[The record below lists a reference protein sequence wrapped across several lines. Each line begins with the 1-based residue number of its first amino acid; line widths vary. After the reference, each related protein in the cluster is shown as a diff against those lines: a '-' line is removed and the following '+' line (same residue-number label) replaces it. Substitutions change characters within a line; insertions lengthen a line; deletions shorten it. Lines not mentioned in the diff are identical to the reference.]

1 MEGKD
6 YYDILGLEID
16 ATDGEIKKKYRKLA
30 LKLHPDKQA
39 NKKQT
44 EAEKIKLDDRFQIVK
59 EAYEIL
65 SDASKKGDYDK
76 NLREELQKMKRKRE
90 RDAALDSKRR
100 KMKDDLLK
108 REKKSVVSSFKKQD
122 EINRLRLDGKTRII
136 RELVMLKKNSVTSKT
151 FQVLASLLKLS
162 EGRTFLVKCDF
173 VTKCVAFLNKTVRF
187 DQKVEKCEMMLTFLI
202 HISMTRDHLLI
213 EKCLQHELLM
223 DLLHSPNLSN
233 SALVFIRNLSFSKNA
248 KRCFVSWPNFL
259 VELFNFLPN
268 RSIAMTLWSL
278 AYDNE
283 KGKAALSMY
292 MSKIRQLRDEL
303 EFYENT
309 AEKQD
314 VILYLSQL
322 VTIIT

>member
-122 EINRLRLDGKTRII
+122 EINRLRLDGKLKQLDRLNKMKNDMQASSSCNNQSII
-136 RELVMLKKNSVTSKT
+136 RVKWNRKKTSHS
-151 FQVLASLLKLS
+151 QDSLS
-162 EGRTFLVKCDF
+162 EIFKQYG
-173 VTKCVAFLNKTVRF
+173 
-187 DQKVEKCEMMLTFLI
+187 KVQA
-202 HISMTRDHLLI
+202 ISL
-213 EKCLQHELLM
+213 K
-223 DLLHSPNLSN
+223 SN
-233 SALVFIRNLSFSKNA
+233 SAKIVMESIQEAIQAVRSQSVDLDWKEISLVGQVIPIELMKATGSVENISFPKVPVAETIEAHLEYEAQVLENLRRA
-248 KRCFVSWPNFL
+248 V
-259 VELFNFLPN
+259 VE
-268 RSIAMTLWSL
+268 S
-278 AYDNE
+278 
-283 KGKAALSMY
+283 
-292 MSKIRQLRDEL
+292 
-303 EFYENT
+303 
-309 AEKQD
+309 
-314 VILYLSQL
+314 
-322 VTIIT
+322 